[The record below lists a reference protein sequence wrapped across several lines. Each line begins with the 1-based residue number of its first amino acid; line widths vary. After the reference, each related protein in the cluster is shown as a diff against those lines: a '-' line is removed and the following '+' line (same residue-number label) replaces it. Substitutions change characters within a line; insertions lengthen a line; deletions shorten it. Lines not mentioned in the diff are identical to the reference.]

1 MPSWTATAAGLL
13 EAVAAEPVA
22 PHDGARAEPVTV
34 PGADAAA
41 ALLPKGPASHG
52 VRPRPNCHG
61 DRDRNRCLGRG
72 LPLVERSR
80 PPVPSLA
87 APQAP
92 PPQALELVSSSWAL
106 GLVVRYG
113 ASGSLVERSWRS
125 RGRSTKRCGSGSS
138 RCCQSIG
145 PARAAR
151 SHSAT
156 GSVCRASCSCST
168 PVSTGSTCHPSS
180 ASDQVSPAGGDSAAG
195 ARPESGIAFTECCS
209 RSCTRSER
217 STGPRSVS
225 TAPMSGPKKGGAGT
239 GPPPVDRS
247 RPGSKHHIA
256 CDSAGIPLP
265 PAGPRPGK
273 RANRQDRR

>member
-156 GSVCRASCSCST
+156 GPELGFGSGVTCWRRFRRWCEAGVWDRLHRMLLSELHALGEIDWSAVCLDGSHVRA
-168 PVSTGSTCHPSS
+168 
-180 ASDQVSPAGGDSAAG
+180 
-195 ARPESGIAFTECCS
+195 
-209 RSCTRSER
+209 
-217 STGPRSVS
+217 
-225 TAPMSGPKKGGAGT
+225 KKGA
-239 GPPPVDRS
+239 PE
-247 RPGSKHHIA
+247 
-256 CDSAGIPLP
+256 
-265 PAGPRPGK
+265 
-273 RANRQDRR
+273 RARHR